1 MTKIPVAVS
10 SCLLGDEVRYD
21 GGHKRHRFTTDVLA
35 DYFEYQAICPE
46 VAIGM
51 GIPRTPIHVRKLNG
65 EHRIVQIDDIR
76 VDVTD
81 DLTQYAIQQ
90 AKERTEICG
99 YIFKSQSPS
108 CGMER
113 VKLYNENGQPIHNER
128 AYGQYTKVFMAEN
141 PLIPCEEEGRL
152 NDQPLRE
159 NFITRVYTLMRWREL
174 VAQGLTKK
182 DIVDFHT
189 RHKFLILQCN
199 EPLYRELGR
208 MIAQIGK
215 QTDLEEFA
223 QSYIL
228 TVMQALKKV
237 ATRKRRVNVV
247 THILGFLKRDI
258 SKDDKQSL
266 LNVIGQYH
274 QGQIP
279 FITVTT
285 LFEDYFRRFPNE
297 YMANQYFWN
306 PYPRELALRSQI

>member
-1 MTKIPVAVS
+1 MNKIPVAVS

-51 GIPRTPIHVRKLNG
+51 GIPRTPIHIRKLKG
-65 EHRIVQIDDIR
+65 EHRVVQIDDIR

-81 DLTQYAIQQ
+81 DLTRYAEQQ
-90 AKERTEICG
+90 ANELTDICG

-128 AYGQYTKVFMAEN
+128 AYGQYTKVFMEKN

-159 NFITRVYTLMRWREL
+159 NFITRVYTLMRWRTL
-174 VAQGLTKK
+174 VDEGLTKK
-182 DIVDFHT
+182 AIVNFHT
-189 RHKFLILQCN
+189 RHKLLLLQCN

-208 MIAQIGK
+208 MIARMGK
-215 QTDLEEFA
+215 QSDLDEFG
-223 QSYIL
+223 QNYIL
-228 TVMQALKKV
+228 MVMQALKKV
-237 ATRKRRVNVV
+237 ATSKRRVNVV
-247 THILGFLKRDI
+247 MHILGYLKRDI
-258 SKDDKQSL
+258 SKEDKQSL
-266 LNVIGQYH
+266 LRVIGQYH

-285 LFEDYFRRFPNE
+285 LFEDYFRRYPNE

-306 PYPRELALRSQI
+306 PYPNELALRSQI